1 MAPEDTSSYDVPR
14 APHGPIALT
23 LLGIFAAALFIGF
36 VSLGNWQVHRLAWK
50 RALITR
56 VDARVHAPP
65 IAPPTR
71 EQWPAITAEKDEY
84 LHVRLN
90 GVFLHDQQTLV
101 WAATDEGSG
110 YWVMTPLREV
120 DGSIV
125 LINRGFAPVDW
136 CGRDGHCAPG
146 PGGEVTV
153 TGLLR
158 MSEPSG
164 FFRHNDPVHNNWY
177 TRDIPAIAA
186 ARGLH
191 DVAPYFVDADATQ
204 ASGTQW
210 PEGGKTVIN
219 FPNNHLSYLIT
230 WYLLALMVLGASVYV
245 GYDEYRLRRRASNS
259 LPPPGRGL
267 G

>member
-1 MAPEDTSSYDVPR
+1 MAPEDTSFYDAPR
-14 APHGPIALT
+14 TPRGPIALI
-23 LLGIFAAALFIGF
+23 LLGLFAAALFVGF
-36 VSLGNWQVHRLAWK
+36 ISLGNWQVHRLAWK

-65 IAPPTR
+65 IAVPAR
-71 EQWPAITAEKDEY
+71 DQWPTITAEKDEY
-84 LHVRLN
+84 LHVRLS
-90 GVFLHDQQTLV
+90 GVFLHDRQTLV
-101 WAATDEGSG
+101 WTATDEGSG
-110 YWVMTPLREV
+110 FWVMTPLRQA

-125 LINRGFAPVDW
+125 LINRGFAPADW

-146 PGGEVTV
+146 PSGVVTV

-158 MSEPSG
+158 MPEPPG
-164 FFRHNDPVHNNWY
+164 FFRHNDPAHNNWY
-177 TRDIPAIAA
+177 TRDVTAIAA

-204 ASGTQW
+204 ASGEW

-245 GYDEYRLRRRASNS
+245 GYDEYRLRRASRS
-259 LPPPGRGL
+259 LSPPGRGL